1 MKKEETVILVVDDDK
16 EIREGIKIYL
26 TQDDYQ
32 VIEAKDGVDALE
44 IVKTKKIHLIIMDV
58 MMPNLDGISATQ
70 KIRETSNVPILMLS
84 AKNEDIDKISGLHVG
99 ADDYLTK
106 PFSPMELI
114 ARVKS
119 MLRRY
124 FTLGEFE
131 QELKEGIIELNE
143 LRLDT
148 HAKTVFVEEREVN
161 LTKTEYKIVELLMSN
176 PGRVFSID
184 DIYESVWEEPSFN
197 SDNTVSVHIRKIR
210 EKIES
215 NPKKPKY
222 LKVVWGIG
230 YKMEK

>member
-119 MLRRY
+119 
-124 FTLGEFE
+124 
-131 QELKEGIIELNE
+131 I
-143 LRLDT
+143 
-148 HAKTVFVEEREVN
+148 
-161 LTKTEYKIVELLMSN
+161 
-176 PGRVFSID
+176 
-184 DIYESVWEEPSFN
+184 
-197 SDNTVSVHIRKIR
+197 
-210 EKIES
+210 
-215 NPKKPKY
+215 
-222 LKVVWGIG
+222 
-230 YKMEK
+230 

>member
-1 MKKEETVILVVDDDK
+1 
-16 EIREGIKIYL
+16 
-26 TQDDYQ
+26 
-32 VIEAKDGVDALE
+32 
-44 IVKTKKIHLIIMDV
+44 MDV

-131 QELKEGIIELNE
+131 QESKEGIIELNE

-161 LTKTEYKIVELLMSN
+161 LTKTEYKIVELL
-176 PGRVFSID
+176 
-184 DIYESVWEEPSFN
+184 
-197 SDNTVSVHIRKIR
+197 
-210 EKIES
+210 
-215 NPKKPKY
+215 
-222 LKVVWGIG
+222 
-230 YKMEK
+230 

>member
-1 MKKEETVILVVDDDK
+1 MKKEETIILVVDDDK

-32 VIEAKDGVDALE
+32 VIEATDGVEALN
-44 IVKTKKIHLIIMDV
+44 IVKNKDIHLIIMDV

-106 PFSPMELI
+106 PFSPMELL

-124 FTLGEFE
+124 FTLGEFG
-131 QELKEGIIELNE
+131 QESSEGIIELNE
-143 LRLDT
+143 LKLDT

-161 LTKTEYKIVELLMSN
+161 LTKTEYKIVELLMSH

-184 DIYESVWEEPSFN
+184 DIYESVWKEPSFN